1 MHQHGARLR
10 ITIAGLV
17 LSAAANLACAQTVP
31 GQTNQDIDLFLVN
44 PAVAADRPNVLIIW
58 DNSANWGQ
66 QVSGN
71 TAYSIEKQALSEVVA
86 ALNDDFNVG
95 LMLFSESGNGT
106 GKGGYPRF
114 GVRQSTSAN
123 KAALTSLINGLS
135 IGADKGAGAYYATS
149 LYEAYLYFGGKA
161 AYVGAQQPKR
171 DYAGNAS
178 NSAAAPLPGNAL
190 ANATASVY
198 NAPLTSSC
206 QRNFIIFISNGP
218 VDSGENDN
226 MQLRLTTLGGKLN
239 GDPIA
244 LTPNQEQANWAD
256 EFTRFLSQADV
267 APAVVGT
274 QSIVTYTIN
283 VFDPAKAG
291 LTSIASHIALMK
303 SMAFQGGGKYF
314 AAADAASVSTALS
327 QIFQEVH
334 ATNSVFASTSLPVSV
349 NVRGTNLN
357 QVYIGVFRPDANL
370 APRWY
375 GNFKQYQFSLDAH
388 TNQLSLSDALG
399 NPAYSATTGFVR
411 PTAQSFWTTPSTFWG
426 FRPATL
432 NGIGAASDSPDGD
445 LVEKGAAA
453 EILRNS
459 FAASQAGRNLLT
471 CVNGCSPTGLS
482 NTPFNISTLSPAS
495 AAWQA
500 AFGATNSSYVS
511 SLDAASGRS
520 AELRDIINWV
530 RGQDNAED
538 ENGNGTRTDARASIH
553 GDVLHSKPAV
563 INYNRSSGN
572 NDVYAF
578 YGANDGVF
586 HAVHVGQG
594 SGAGAEEWGV
604 VFPQFF
610 AQLKRLRDNNPQ
622 ISGSAKKPY
631 FVDGSVGIYQLDA
644 NNDGKL
650 VATDGDKV
658 HLYLTMRRGGPYLI
672 ALDVSDPSTPQ
683 LLW

>member
-1 MHQHGARLR
+1 MHQHGARLGM
-10 ITIAGLV
+10 TLAALV
-17 LSAAANLACAQTVP
+17 LWGAANLACAQTVP

-71 TAYSIEKQALSEVVA
+71 TAYSIEKQALSEVIA
-86 ALNDDFNVG
+86 TLNDDFNVG

-106 GKGGYPRF
+106 GKGGYLRF
-114 GVRQSTSAN
+114 GMRQSTSAH
-123 KAALTSLINGLS
+123 KAALTSLINGLD
-135 IGADKGAGAYYATS
+135 IGTDKGAGAYYATS

-161 AYVGAQQPKR
+161 AYVRAQQPKR

-178 NSAAAPLPGNAL
+178 NSAAGPLPGNAL

-218 VDSGENDN
+218 VDSGENNN
-226 MQLRLTTLGGKLN
+226 MQSILTTLGGKLN

-291 LTSIASHIALMK
+291 LNSIASHIALMK

-314 AAADAASVSTALS
+314 AAADATSVSTALS

-375 GNFKQYQFSLDAH
+375 GNFKEYQFALDAN
-388 TNQLSLSDALG
+388 TGQLYLSDA
-399 NPAYSATTGFVR
+399 NNNAAYNGSTGFITS
-411 PTAQSFWTTPSTFWG
+411 TAISFWTTPSNFWA
-426 FRPATL
+426 FRPSTV
-432 NGIGAASDSPDGD
+432 NGAGGASDLPDGD
-445 LVEKGAAA
+445 LVEKGATA
-453 EILRNS
+453 EVLRNTL
-459 FAASQAGRNLLT
+459 AATPTARNLYT
-471 CVNGCSPTGLS
+471 CIAPCASGPLS
-482 NTPFNISTLSPAS
+482 GSPFNTTTISPGS
-495 AAWQA
+495 AGWQA
-500 AFGATNSSYVS
+500 AFGVSNAAYVS
-511 SLDAASGRS
+511 PLDAATGKT
-520 AELRDIINWV
+520 AELRDIVNWTA
-530 RGQDNAED
+530 GQDNA
-538 ENGNGTRTDARASIH
+538 
-553 GDVLHSKPAV
+553 
-563 INYNRSSGN
+563 
-572 NDVYAF
+572 
-578 YGANDGVF
+578 
-586 HAVHVGQG
+586 
-594 SGAGAEEWGV
+594 
-604 VFPQFF
+604 
-610 AQLKRLRDNNPQ
+610 
-622 ISGSAKKPY
+622 
-631 FVDGSVGIYQLDA
+631 
-644 NNDGKL
+644 
-650 VATDGDKV
+650 
-658 HLYLTMRRGGPYLI
+658 
-672 ALDVSDPSTPQ
+672 
-683 LLW
+683 

>member
-1 MHQHGARLR
+1 M
-10 ITIAGLV
+10 
-17 LSAAANLACAQTVP
+17 
-31 GQTNQDIDLFLVN
+31 
-44 PAVAADRPNVLIIW
+44 
-58 DNSANWGQ
+58 
-66 QVSGN
+66 
-71 TAYSIEKQALSEVVA
+71 
-86 ALNDDFNVG
+86 
-95 LMLFSESGNGT
+95 
-106 GKGGYPRF
+106 
-114 GVRQSTSAN
+114 
-123 KAALTSLINGLS
+123 
-135 IGADKGAGAYYATS
+135 
-149 LYEAYLYFGGKA
+149 
-161 AYVGAQQPKR
+161 
-171 DYAGNAS
+171 
-178 NSAAAPLPGNAL
+178 
-190 ANATASVY
+190 
-198 NAPLTSSC
+198 
-206 QRNFIIFISNGP
+206 
-218 VDSGENDN
+218 
-226 MQLRLTTLGGKLN
+226 
-239 GDPIA
+239 
-244 LTPNQEQANWAD
+244 
-256 EFTRFLSQADV
+256 
-267 APAVVGT
+267 
-274 QSIVTYTIN
+274 
-283 VFDPAKAG
+283 
-291 LTSIASHIALMK
+291 
-303 SMAFQGGGKYF
+303 
-314 AAADAASVSTALS
+314 
-327 QIFQEVH
+327 
-334 ATNSVFASTSLPVSV
+334 
-349 NVRGTNLN
+349 
-357 QVYIGVFRPDANL
+357 
-370 APRWY
+370 
-375 GNFKQYQFSLDAH
+375 
-388 TNQLSLSDALG
+388 
-399 NPAYSATTGFVR
+399 FVR

-471 CVNGCSPTGLS
+471 CVNGCSPTGLA

-538 ENGNGTRTDARASIH
+538 ENANGTRTDARASIH

-563 INYNRSSGN
+563 INYNRSGGN

-594 SGAGAEEWGV
+594 SGAGTEVWGI

-683 LLW
+683 LLWQRDAGSPGYGALGQTWSTPKVVKIRGNANPVLVMGAGYDAANEDNLPATNDRSGRGILVIDAITGEVLWQAGPSPAGASFNVAVAGMVRSMASDPAILDRNLDGFADRVYIPDTGGNVWRVDIADASPANWTVELLASIAGSAPSGLRKFLYPPDVVYGRDGNGPYDAVLIGSGDREHPFDTTATNRFYMFKDRQTGNSGVGQPTITEADLYDATSNALQASPSSPGPN